1 MQAAWKRILLIVL
14 GWRLL
19 LFLIGAVAPQFF
31 AYQGSFSTPSVLQNY
46 QLPAWVNRWASFDG
60 VHYLS
65 IIEQGYKKIGLIQA
79 FFPIYPLLAK
89 WLGLLINNN
98 LLSLLIINNLATLLA
113 LYLIYVLNQQYFKRS
128 QQFLPIILF
137 LIFPSSFFLGAAY
150 SEGLFLLWI
159 FAAFYFFGQKKF
171 WPTALFIA
179 LASATRIVGII
190 LLPAMLIDLFYQ
202 NKKKIDYSASFIL
215 CVGAL
220 GLVSYM
226 GYLWVNF
233 NDPFYFL
240 TVQSQFGAGRQSQL
254 VIWPQVVWRY
264 LKIIFTVRPI
274 DWKYF
279 AYVQEFCLSLIG
291 LYYLIKAFL
300 KKELPLAWILF
311 ALGAYFMP
319 TLTGNFSSMP
329 RYILVCWPI
338 FFYLAK
344 DFSRWKPQAKIL
356 YLTIS
361 LLLLIINSM
370 LFIQGYWVA

>member
-1 MQAAWKRILLIVL
+1 
-14 GWRLL
+14 
-19 LFLIGAVAPQFF
+19 
-31 AYQGSFSTPSVLQNY
+31 
-46 QLPAWVNRWASFDG
+46 
-60 VHYLS
+60 
-65 IIEQGYKKIGLIQA
+65 
-79 FFPIYPLLAK
+79 
-89 WLGLLINNN
+89 
-98 LLSLLIINNLATLLA
+98 
-113 LYLIYVLNQQYFKRS
+113 
-128 QQFLPIILF
+128 
-137 LIFPSSFFLGAAY
+137 
-150 SEGLFLLWI
+150 
-159 FAAFYFFGQKKF
+159 
-171 WPTALFIA
+171 
-179 LASATRIVGII
+179 
-190 LLPAMLIDLFYQ
+190 
-202 NKKKIDYSASFIL
+202 
-215 CVGAL
+215 L